1 MIMKRV
7 LMMLFLAVGLNLSHN
22 LNAATAIGVI
32 SLEKVYNGYWKT
44 DVENKKLK
52 TKQEE
57 ALDRIKKLEESL
69 RKEGTVLGNMIK
81 AMQDPR
87 LAAAERSKRQQ
98 QVQTKQ
104 KELQQMQDAIRGF
117 RERTQK
123 DLELD
128 MRKAREQIME
138 EIQQIVS
145 VEAKK
150 RELNLVLDHAARSA
164 AIAPIVIFTDG
175 ENDLTEEVLR
185 QLNLSDPKKGSGG
198 DKDK

>member
-1 MIMKRV
+1 MKRV
-7 LMMLFLAVGLNLSHN
+7 LMMLILAVGLNLGQT
-22 LNAATAIGVI
+22 LDAATAIGVI

-87 LAAAERSKRQQ
+87 LAAAEQSKRQQ

-145 VEAKK
+145 TEAKK
-150 RELNLVLDHAARSA
+150 RKLNLVLDEAARSA

>member
-1 MIMKRV
+1 MKRV
-7 LMMLFLAVGLNLSHN
+7 LMMLFLAGGLNLGYT

>member
-1 MIMKRV
+1 MKRV
-7 LMMLFLAVGLNLSHN
+7 LMMLFLAGGLNLGYT

-52 TKQEE
+52 TKQGE
-57 ALDRIKKLEESL
+57 ALERIKKLEESL

-145 VEAKK
+145 AEAKK
-150 RELNLVLDHAARSA
+150 RKLNLVLDHAARSA

-175 ENDLTEEVLR
+175 ENDLTEQVLR

>member
-1 MIMKRV
+1 MKRV
-7 LMMLFLAVGLNLSHN
+7 LMMLFLAVGLNLGQT
-22 LNAATAIGVI
+22 LDAATAIGVI

-87 LAAAERSKRQQ
+87 LAAAEQSKRQQ

-145 VEAKK
+145 AEAKK

-198 DKDK
+198 NKDK

>member
-1 MIMKRV
+1 MKRV
-7 LMMLFLAVGLNLSHN
+7 LMMLFLAGGLNLGYT

-57 ALDRIKKLEESL
+57 ALERIKKLEESL

-87 LAAAERSKRQQ
+87 LAAAEQSKRQQ

-145 VEAKK
+145 AEAKK

-175 ENDLTEEVLR
+175 ENDLTEQVLR

>member
-1 MIMKRV
+1 MKRV
-7 LMMLFLAVGLNLSHN
+7 LMMLFLAVGLNLGYT

-32 SLEKVYNGYWKT
+32 SLEKVYNGYWRT

-87 LAAAERSKRQQ
+87 LAAAERSNRQQ

-104 KELQQMQDAIRGF
+104 KELQQMQDAIQGF
-117 RERTQK
+117 RERTRK

-128 MRKAREQIME
+128 MRKEREQIME

-145 VEAKK
+145 TEAKK
-150 RELNLVLDHAARSA
+150 RKLNLVLDEAARSA

-185 QLNLSDPKKGSGG
+185 QLNLNDPKKGSGG
-198 DKDK
+198 NKDK

>member
-1 MIMKRV
+1 MKRV
-7 LMMLFLAVGLNLSHN
+7 LMMLFLAGGLNLGYT

-32 SLEKVYNGYWKT
+32 SLEKVYNGYWRT

-52 TKQEE
+52 SKQEE

-69 RKEGTVLGNMIK
+69 RKESTVLGNMIK

-87 LAAAERSKRQQ
+87 LAAAERSNRQQ

-104 KELQQMQDAIRGF
+104 KELQQMQDAIQGF
-117 RERTQK
+117 RERTRK

-128 MRKAREQIME
+128 MRKEREQIME

-145 VEAKK
+145 TEAKK
-150 RELNLVLDHAARSA
+150 RKLNLVLDEAARSA

-198 DKDK
+198 NKDK

>member
-1 MIMKRV
+1 MKRV
-7 LMMLFLAVGLNLSHN
+7 LMMLFLAVGLNLGQT
-22 LNAATAIGVI
+22 LDAATAIGVI

-87 LAAAERSKRQQ
+87 LAAAEQSKRQQ

-145 VEAKK
+145 TEAKK
-150 RELNLVLDHAARSA
+150 RKLNLVLDEAARSA

-198 DKDK
+198 NKDK

>member
-1 MIMKRV
+1 MKRV
-7 LMMLFLAVGLNLSHN
+7 LMMLFLAVGLNLGYT

-32 SLEKVYNGYWKT
+32 SLEKVYNGYWRT

-87 LAAAERSKRQQ
+87 LAAAERSNRQQ

-104 KELQQMQDAIRGF
+104 KELQQMQDAIQGF
-117 RERTQK
+117 RERTRK

-128 MRKAREQIME
+128 MRKEREQIME

-145 VEAKK
+145 AEAKK
-150 RELNLVLDHAARSA
+150 RKLNLVLDEAARSA

-198 DKDK
+198 EKDQ

>member
-1 MIMKRV
+1 MKSV
-7 LMMLFLAVGLNLSHN
+7 LMMLFLAGGLNLCYTS
-22 LNAATAIGVI
+22 NAATAIGVI

-52 TKQEE
+52 TKQED
-57 ALDRIKKLEESL
+57 ALERIKKLEESL

-87 LAAAERSKRQQ
+87 LAAAERSNRQQ

-104 KELQQMQDAIRGF
+104 KELQQMQDAIQGF
-117 RERTQK
+117 RERTRK

-128 MRKAREQIME
+128 MRKEREKIME

-145 VEAKK
+145 NEAKK
-150 RELNLVLDHAARSA
+150 RKLNLVLDEAARSA

-198 DKDK
+198 NKDK

>member
-1 MIMKRV
+1 MKRV

-22 LNAATAIGVI
+22 LNAVTAIGVI

-145 VEAKK
+145 AEAKK
-150 RELNLVLDHAARSA
+150 RKLNLVLDHAARSA

>member
-1 MIMKRV
+1 MKRV
-7 LMMLFLAVGLNLSHN
+7 LMMLFLAGGLNLGYT

-57 ALDRIKKLEESL
+57 ALERIKKLEESL

-81 AMQDPR
+81 AMQDSR

-145 VEAKK
+145 AEAKK
-150 RELNLVLDHAARSA
+150 QDLNLVLDHAARSA

-175 ENDLTEEVLR
+175 ENDLTEQVLR

>member
-1 MIMKRV
+1 MKRV
-7 LMMLFLAVGLNLSHN
+7 LMMLFLAGGLNLDYT

-87 LAAAERSKRQQ
+87 LAAAEQSKRQQ

-145 VEAKK
+145 AEAKK

>member
-1 MIMKRV
+1 MKRV
-7 LMMLFLAVGLNLSHN
+7 LMMLFLAVGLNLGYT

-32 SLEKVYNGYWKT
+32 SLEKVYNGYWRT

-52 TKQEE
+52 SKQEE

-87 LAAAERSKRQQ
+87 LAAAERSNRQQ

-104 KELQQMQDAIRGF
+104 KELQQMQDAIQGF
-117 RERTQK
+117 RERTRK

-128 MRKAREQIME
+128 MRKEREQIME

-145 VEAKK
+145 TEAKK
-150 RELNLVLDHAARSA
+150 RKLNLVLDEAARSA
-164 AIAPIVIFTDG
+164 AIAPIVIFADG

-198 DKDK
+198 NKDK

>member
-1 MIMKRV
+1 MKRV
-7 LMMLFLAVGLNLSHN
+7 LMMLFLAVGLNLGYT

-32 SLEKVYNGYWKT
+32 SLEKVYNGYWRT

-57 ALDRIKKLEESL
+57 ALGRIKKLEESL
-69 RKEGTVLGNMIK
+69 REEGTVLGNMIK

-87 LAAAERSKRQQ
+87 LAAAERSNRQQ

-104 KELQQMQDAIRGF
+104 KELQQMQDAIQGF
-117 RERTQK
+117 RERTRK

-128 MRKAREQIME
+128 MRKEREQIME

-145 VEAKK
+145 TEAKK
-150 RELNLVLDHAARSA
+150 RKLNLVLDEAARSA
-164 AIAPIVIFTDG
+164 AIAPIVIFADG

-198 DKDK
+198 NKDK

>member
-1 MIMKRV
+1 MKRV
-7 LMMLFLAVGLNLSHN
+7 LMMLFLAVGLNLGYT

-32 SLEKVYNGYWKT
+32 SLEKVYNGYWRT

-52 TKQEE
+52 SKQEE

-69 RKEGTVLGNMIK
+69 RKEGAVLGNMIK

-87 LAAAERSKRQQ
+87 LAAAERSNRQQ

-104 KELQQMQDAIRGF
+104 KELQQMQDAIQGF
-117 RERTQK
+117 RERTRK

-128 MRKAREQIME
+128 MRKEREQIME

-145 VEAKK
+145 TEAKK
-150 RELNLVLDHAARSA
+150 RKLNLVLDEAAR
-164 AIAPIVIFTDG
+164 
-175 ENDLTEEVLR
+175 
-185 QLNLSDPKKGSGG
+185 
-198 DKDK
+198 

>member
-1 MIMKRV
+1 MKRV
-7 LMMLFLAVGLNLSHN
+7 LMMLVLAVGLNLGYT

-32 SLEKVYNGYWKT
+32 SLEKVYNGYWRT
-44 DVENKKLK
+44 DVENNKLK

-87 LAAAERSKRQQ
+87 LAAAERSNRQQ

-104 KELQQMQDAIRGF
+104 RELQQMQDAIQGF
-117 RERTQK
+117 RERTRK

-128 MRKAREQIME
+128 MRKEREQIME

-145 VEAKK
+145 TEAKK
-150 RELNLVLDHAARSA
+150 RKLNLVLDEAARSA

-198 DKDK
+198 NKDN

>member
-1 MIMKRV
+1 MKRV
-7 LMMLFLAVGLNLSHN
+7 LMMLFLAVGLNLGYT

-32 SLEKVYNGYWKT
+32 SLEKVYNGYWRT

-52 TKQEE
+52 SKQEE

-69 RKEGTVLGNMIK
+69 RKQGTVLGNMIK

-87 LAAAERSKRQQ
+87 LAAAERSNRQQ

-104 KELQQMQDAIRGF
+104 KELQQMQDAIQGF
-117 RERTQK
+117 RERTRK

-128 MRKAREQIME
+128 MRKEREQIME

-145 VEAKK
+145 TEAKK
-150 RELNLVLDHAARSA
+150 RKLNLVLDEAARSA
-164 AIAPIVIFTDG
+164 AIAPIVIFADG

-198 DKDK
+198 NKDK

>member
-1 MIMKRV
+1 MKRV
-7 LMMLFLAVGLNLSHN
+7 LMMLFLAVGLNMGYT

-32 SLEKVYNGYWKT
+32 SLEKVYNGYWRT

-87 LAAAERSKRQQ
+87 LAAAERSNRQQ

-104 KELQQMQDAIRGF
+104 KELQQMQDAIQGF
-117 RERTQK
+117 RERTRK

-128 MRKAREQIME
+128 MRKEREQIME

-145 VEAKK
+145 TEAKK
-150 RELNLVLDHAARSA
+150 RKLHLVLDEAARSA

-198 DKDK
+198 NKDK

>member
-1 MIMKRV
+1 MKRV
-7 LMMLFLAVGLNLSHN
+7 LMMMFLAVGLNPGYT

-32 SLEKVYNGYWKT
+32 SLEKVYNGYWRT

-52 TKQEE
+52 SKQEE

-87 LAAAERSKRQQ
+87 LAAAERSNRQQ

-104 KELQQMQDAIRGF
+104 KELQQMQDAIQGF
-117 RERTQK
+117 RERTRK

-128 MRKAREQIME
+128 MRKEREQIME

-145 VEAKK
+145 TEAKK
-150 RELNLVLDHAARSA
+150 RKLNLVLDEAARSA

-198 DKDK
+198 NKDK

>member
-1 MIMKRV
+1 MKRV
-7 LMMLFLAVGLNLSHN
+7 LMMLFLAVGLNLGYT

-32 SLEKVYNGYWKT
+32 SLEKVYNGYWRT

-87 LAAAERSKRQQ
+87 LAAAERSNRQQ

-104 KELQQMQDAIRGF
+104 KELQQMQDAIQGF
-117 RERTQK
+117 RERTRK

-128 MRKAREQIME
+128 MRKEREQIME

-145 VEAKK
+145 AEAKK
-150 RELNLVLDHAARSA
+150 RKLNLVLDEAARSA

-198 DKDK
+198 NKDK

>member
-1 MIMKRV
+1 MKRV
-7 LMMLFLAVGLNLSHN
+7 LMMLFLAVGLNLGYT

-32 SLEKVYNGYWKT
+32 SLEKVYNGYWRT

-57 ALDRIKKLEESL
+57 ALGRIKKLDESL
-69 RKEGTVLGNMIK
+69 QKEGTVLGNMIK

-87 LAAAERSKRQQ
+87 LAAAERSNRQQ

-117 RERTQK
+117 RERTRK

-128 MRKAREQIME
+128 MRKEREQIME

-145 VEAKK
+145 TEAKK
-150 RELNLVLDHAARSA
+150 RKLNLVLDEAARSA

-198 DKDK
+198 NKDK

>member
-1 MIMKRV
+1 MKRV
-7 LMMLFLAVGLNLSHN
+7 LMMLFLAVGLNLGYT

-32 SLEKVYNGYWKT
+32 SLEKVYNGYWRT

-57 ALDRIKKLEESL
+57 ALDRIKKLDESL
-69 RKEGTVLGNMIK
+69 QKEGTVLGNMIK

-87 LAAAERSKRQQ
+87 LAAAERSNRQQ

-104 KELQQMQDAIRGF
+104 KELQQMQDAIQGF
-117 RERTQK
+117 RERTRK

-128 MRKAREQIME
+128 MRKEREQIME

-145 VEAKK
+145 TEAKK
-150 RELNLVLDHAARSA
+150 RKLNLVLDEAARSA

-198 DKDK
+198 NKDK

>member
-1 MIMKRV
+1 MKRV
-7 LMMLFLAVGLNLSHN
+7 LMMLFLAVGLNLGYT

-32 SLEKVYNGYWKT
+32 SLEKVYNGYWRT

-87 LAAAERSKRQQ
+87 LAAAERSNRQQ

-104 KELQQMQDAIRGF
+104 KELQQMQDAIQGF
-117 RERTQK
+117 RERTRK

-128 MRKAREQIME
+128 MRKEREQIME

-145 VEAKK
+145 TDAKK
-150 RELNLVLDHAARSA
+150 RKLNLVLDEAARSA

-198 DKDK
+198 NKDK

>member
-1 MIMKRV
+1 MKRV
-7 LMMLFLAVGLNLSHN
+7 LMMLILAVGLNLGQT
-22 LNAATAIGVI
+22 LDAATAIGVI

-87 LAAAERSKRQQ
+87 LAAAEQSKRQQ

-145 VEAKK
+145 TEAKK
-150 RELNLVLDHAARSA
+150 RKLNLVLDEAARSA

-198 DKDK
+198 NKDK

>member
-1 MIMKRV
+1 MKRV
-7 LMMLFLAVGLNLSHN
+7 LMMLFLAVGLNLGYT

-32 SLEKVYNGYWKT
+32 SLEKVYNGYWRT

-52 TKQEE
+52 AKQEE

-87 LAAAERSKRQQ
+87 LAAAERSNRQQ

-104 KELQQMQDAIRGF
+104 KELQQMQDAIQGF
-117 RERTQK
+117 RERTRK

-128 MRKAREQIME
+128 MRKEREQIME

-145 VEAKK
+145 NEAKK
-150 RELNLVLDHAARSA
+150 RKLNLVLDEAARSA

>member
-1 MIMKRV
+1 MKRV
-7 LMMLFLAVGLNLSHN
+7 FMMLFLAVGLNLGQT
-22 LNAATAIGVI
+22 LDAATAIGVI
-32 SLEKVYNGYWKT
+32 SLEKVYNGYWRT

-52 TKQEE
+52 SKQEE

-87 LAAAERSKRQQ
+87 LAAAERSNRQQ
-98 QVQTKQ
+98 QVQAKQ
-104 KELQQMQDAIRGF
+104 KELQQMQDAIQGF
-117 RERTQK
+117 RERTRK

-128 MRKAREQIME
+128 MRKEREQIME
-138 EIQQIVS
+138 EIQQIVTA
-145 VEAKK
+145 EAKK
-150 RELNLVLDHAARSA
+150 RKLNLVLDEAARSA

-198 DKDK
+198 GKDK

>member
-1 MIMKRV
+1 MERV
-7 LMMLFLAVGLNLSHN
+7 LIMLFLAVGLNLSHN
-22 LNAATAIGVI
+22 LNAATAIGMI
-32 SLEKVYNGYWKT
+32 SLEKVYNGYWRT

-57 ALDRIKKLEESL
+57 ALDRIKKLDESL

-104 KELQQMQDAIRGF
+104 KEMQQMQDAIQGF
-117 RERTQK
+117 RERTRK

-128 MRKAREQIME
+128 MRKQREQIME
-138 EIQQIVS
+138 EIQKIVS
-145 VEAKK
+145 NEAKK
-150 RELNLVLDHAARSA
+150 RKLNLVLDAAARSA
-164 AIAPIVIFTDG
+164 SIAPIVIFTDG

-185 QLNLSDPKKGSGG
+185 QLNLSDPKKGSGAN
-198 DKDK
+198 KDK

>member
-1 MIMKRV
+1 MKRV
-7 LMMLFLAVGLNLSHN
+7 LMMLFLAVGLNLGYT

-32 SLEKVYNGYWKT
+32 SLEKVYNGYWRT

-52 TKQEE
+52 SKQEE

-87 LAAAERSKRQQ
+87 LAAAERSNRQQ

-104 KELQQMQDAIRGF
+104 KELQQMQDAIQGF
-117 RERTQK
+117 RERTRK

-128 MRKAREQIME
+128 MRKEREQIME

-145 VEAKK
+145 TEAKK
-150 RELNLVLDHAARSA
+150 RKLNLVLDEAARSA

-198 DKDK
+198 NKDK

>member
-1 MIMKRV
+1 MKRV
-7 LMMLFLAVGLNLSHN
+7 LMMLFLAVGLNLGYT

-32 SLEKVYNGYWKT
+32 SLEKVYNGYWRT

-69 RKEGTVLGNMIK
+69 RKQGTVLGNMIK

-87 LAAAERSKRQQ
+87 LAAAERSNRQQ

-104 KELQQMQDAIRGF
+104 KELQQMQDAIQGF
-117 RERTQK
+117 RERTRK

-128 MRKAREQIME
+128 MRKEREQIME

-145 VEAKK
+145 TEAKK
-150 RELNLVLDHAARSA
+150 RKLNLVLDEAARSA

-198 DKDK
+198 NKDK

>member
-1 MIMKRV
+1 MKRV
-7 LMMLFLAVGLNLSHN
+7 LMMLFLAVGLNLGYT

-32 SLEKVYNGYWKT
+32 SLEKVYNGYWRT

-57 ALDRIKKLEESL
+57 ALDRIKKLDESL
-69 RKEGTVLGNMIK
+69 QKQGTVLGNMIK

-87 LAAAERSKRQQ
+87 LAAAERSNRQQ

-104 KELQQMQDAIRGF
+104 KELQQMQDAIQGF
-117 RERTQK
+117 RERTRK

-128 MRKAREQIME
+128 MRKEREQIME

-145 VEAKK
+145 TEAKK
-150 RELNLVLDHAARSA
+150 RKLNLVLDEAARSA

-198 DKDK
+198 NKDK

>member
-1 MIMKRV
+1 MKRV
-7 LMMLFLAVGLNLSHN
+7 LMMLFLAVGLNLGYT

-32 SLEKVYNGYWKT
+32 SLEKVYNGYWRT

-52 TKQEE
+52 SKQEE

-87 LAAAERSKRQQ
+87 LAAAERSNRQK

-104 KELQQMQDAIRGF
+104 KELQQMQDAIQGF
-117 RERTQK
+117 RERTRK

-145 VEAKK
+145 AEAKK
-150 RELNLVLDHAARSA
+150 RELNLVFDHAARSA
-164 AIAPIVIFTDG
+164 AIAPIVIFTNG

>member
-1 MIMKRV
+1 MKRV
-7 LMMLFLAVGLNLSHN
+7 LMMLILAVGLNLGQT
-22 LNAATAIGVI
+22 LDAATAIGVI

-87 LAAAERSKRQQ
+87 LAAAEQSKRQQ

-145 VEAKK
+145 AEAKK

-198 DKDK
+198 NKDK